1 MKKGLNI
8 FRILLTS
15 ILLLGFGMGQAQI
28 ERLARAQSL
37 YNSKDPVKVD
47 QARIAIDSVVQ
58 HKDTKA
64 DFISWTTRAAI
75 YFEIYKRNDKYKL
88 NSPLRDTIISSIHH
102 SNNLKPDSTNAV
114 YNKKLLINLAQG
126 YYNLN
131 IRLLQDSGNAERSHE
146 AYERYKALYKEVD
159 PKADFKTKDIEYYLA
174 VSTVFNDKYSKDSSE
189 KNLQNS
195 MQAYKNVLTIDPNN
209 RLANLG
215 IGLLHYNK
223 AASLVKQLEYGA
235 DLDQIEALQDN
246 VVSLAK
252 QSEQYILVVYNK
264 NNQDAK
270 AVEALYYVYRMLFDK
285 AKHEDFKR
293 KCAELGIIVNEEV
306 SGDKKGGSK

>member
-1 MKKGLNI
+1 MKSKTNI
-8 FRILLTS
+8 LRLLLTGT
-15 ILLLGFGMGQAQI
+15 LLLVYGAGFAQI

-37 YNSKDPVKVD
+37 YNTKDPAKVD

-75 YFEIYKRNDKYKL
+75 YFEIYKRNDKFKL
-88 NSPLRDTIISSIHH
+88 NSALRDTIITSLRQ
-102 SNNLKPDSTNAV
+102 SNSLKPDSTNAQ

-131 IRLLQDSGNAERSHE
+131 IRLLQDSGDAERSLE
-146 AYERYKALYKEVD
+146 AYTRYKALFKEVD
-159 PKADFKTKDIEYYLA
+159 PKADFRSRDIEYFLA

-189 KNLQNS
+189 KSLQNS
-195 MQAYKNVLTIDPNN
+195 MNAYQRVLQIDPEN
-209 RLANLG
+209 RSANLG

-223 AASLVKQLEYGA
+223 AAALVKQLEYGA
-235 DLDQIEALQDN
+235 DLEQIEALQDN
-246 VVSLAK
+246 VVNLAK
-252 QSEQYILVVYNK
+252 QSEQYILVVYNH
-264 NNQDAK
+264 NNRDPK

-285 AKHEDFKR
+285 VKHEDFKK
-293 KCAELGIIVNEEV
+293 KCAELGIMVNEET
-306 SGDKKGGSK
+306 SGDKKSDK